1 VFPDSDFF
9 CSKLPLIFPWPSFFI
24 WHGPCSN
31 MAIRSSR
38 YNFWPSLVK
47 LGWKLLELESGL
59 HAKCLKH
66 TKWPRDLVFDP
77 AWPIFKLDLDIIL
90 IQHLTKFGEHRMK
103 TTWIGERT
111 LITDGSK
118 DRQTDQPT
126 SSLLYTPLN
135 FVFGGIIKA
144 KKSLP
149 DLVTFCVLCFNV
161 LFFIFLLSKWSFALN
176 KGFFVDNKVFSPDNV
191 LGVS

>member
-1 VFPDSDFF
+1 M
-9 CSKLPLIFPWPSFFI
+9 KTTR
-24 WHGPCSN
+24 
-31 MAIRSSR
+31 IRE
-38 YNFWPSLVK
+38 WTTL
-47 LGWKLLELESGL
+47 WGL
-59 HAKCLKH
+59 KC
-66 TKWPRDLVFDP
+66 TKIPRDLVFYP

-161 LFFIFLLSKWSFALN
+161 LFFIFLLGKWSFALN

-191 LGVS
+191 LGVSYFYISEFSPNFLHPNTGCFP